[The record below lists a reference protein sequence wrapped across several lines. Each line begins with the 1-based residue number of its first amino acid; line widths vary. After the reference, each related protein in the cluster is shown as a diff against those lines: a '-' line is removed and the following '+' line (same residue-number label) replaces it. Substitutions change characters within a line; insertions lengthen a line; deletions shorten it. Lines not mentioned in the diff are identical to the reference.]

1 MNIVLTFKLLLWSC
15 LCNLTAVCFLAGGF
29 SIDQALGVAQAMD
42 MALEIN
48 DLTKAMGFLERARIH
63 LQMDQA
69 RNSSHNGTAPS
80 FLSHFSA
87 AQVYSTVCTLGVS
100 ILEREHKYTEAVE
113 LLKELLCIR
122 YKSGRRG
129 YWTVRLSTD
138 LDHLGRKEES
148 LQVAE
153 AGVNDCCI
161 RGGDRLAL
169 QRRVVRLSKPPRRW
183 RRPAYAASL
192 ERKWEE
198 VHIP

>member
-1 MNIVLTFKLLLWSC
+1 VTETQDAICVIVCQSFWGDEYLLFGWKKYIFISIPTVRTDESVQLVTATHEEGDSVVPSEWHSQGYACTHSCHVYFGLSGTNIVLTFKLLLWSC

-69 RNSSHNGTAPS
+69 RHSSHNGTAPS

-100 ILEREHKYTEAVE
+100 ILEREHK
-113 LLKELLCIR
+113 
-122 YKSGRRG
+122 
-129 YWTVRLSTD
+129 
-138 LDHLGRKEES
+138 
-148 LQVAE
+148 
-153 AGVNDCCI
+153 
-161 RGGDRLAL
+161 
-169 QRRVVRLSKPPRRW
+169 
-183 RRPAYAASL
+183 
-192 ERKWEE
+192 
-198 VHIP
+198 

>member
-80 FLSHFSA
+80 FLSRFSA

-100 ILEREHKYTEAVE
+100 ILEREHK
-113 LLKELLCIR
+113 
-122 YKSGRRG
+122 
-129 YWTVRLSTD
+129 
-138 LDHLGRKEES
+138 
-148 LQVAE
+148 
-153 AGVNDCCI
+153 
-161 RGGDRLAL
+161 
-169 QRRVVRLSKPPRRW
+169 
-183 RRPAYAASL
+183 
-192 ERKWEE
+192 
-198 VHIP
+198 